1 MYIPVKTLILSIVL
15 TLSFAI
21 EASADPIG
29 PLSTNDTIQFT
40 QRNGEDP
47 GHGSKKPGVPLYAIA
62 SVSDSRMQICFSV
75 PVTCEIRVMDLN
87 GQTVFT
93 TGLRNEDSAIIDISR
108 MHGRFQ
114 LIIIADP
121 WYAIKAYWFP

>member
-1 MYIPVKTLILSIVL
+1 MCRPVKTLILSIVL

-21 EASADPIG
+21 EANADPIG
-29 PLSTNDTIQFT
+29 PLPTNDTIQFEPI
-40 QRNGEDP
+40 RDNDP
-47 GHGSKKPGVPLYAIA
+47 GRGSKKPGVPLYAIA
-62 SVSDSRMQICFSV
+62 SVSDSRMHICFSV
-75 PVTCEIRVMDLN
+75 PVTCEIRMMDLN

-93 TGLRNEDSAIIDISR
+93 TGLRNEDSALIDLSR

-121 WYAIKAYWFP
+121 WYAVKAYWFP